1 MTRAP
6 LDKHAALG
14 GQQQAWAAR
23 YNTWLLIE
31 LMPKDVVFSFLA
43 SSKAGST
50 LQLNRH
56 GIPNGAQ
63 LILALPCNQALGN
76 GPALLKVTAA
86 HHGPCRSIPAVPH
99 RQTWVPSPFT

>member
-1 MTRAP
+1 MHHDTSTFVQTRCS
-6 LDKHAALG
+6 G
-14 GQQQAWAAR
+14 WS
-23 YNTWLLIE
+23 T
-31 LMPKDVVFSFLA
+31 
-43 SSKAGST
+43 SKAGST
-50 LQLNRH
+50 IVTIVAIVTIVLPTLQLNWH

-99 RQTWVPSPFT
+99 RQAGVPRPFA